1 MLPSGFGTICKGL
14 DQQLLDRRQIPISI
28 ILSNSFFALVRRSGA
43 KRRARALIGGPVV
56 GIASS
61 TPCLVF
67 LLEKS
72 EFVIA
77 GNFFR
82 SCEKW
87 LNWGEVPALMR
98 LGVLVIDW
106 EDGACV

>member
-1 MLPSGFGTICKGL
+1 M
-14 DQQLLDRRQIPISI
+14 RQ
-28 ILSNSFFALVRRSGA
+28 FGA
-43 KRRARALIGGPVV
+43 KRRARAFIGGPVV
-56 GIASS
+56 GIASL

-72 EFVIA
+72 GFVIA
-77 GNFFR
+77 GN
-82 SCEKW
+82 SLKCCEKW
-87 LNWGEVPALMR
+87 LTWEEVQVLMR

>member
-1 MLPSGFGTICKGL
+1 ML
-14 DQQLLDRRQIPISI
+14 
-28 ILSNSFFALVRRSGA
+28 
-43 KRRARALIGGPVV
+43 ALIGGPVV
-56 GIASS
+56 GIVSS

-72 EFVIA
+72 GFVIA
-77 GNFFR
+77 GNSLR

-87 LNWGEVPALMR
+87 LTWGEVSAVMR

-106 EDGACV
+106 EDGF